1 MPATS
6 TIVVTGAASGIGQ
19 AIAVRASHDGHRV
32 VIVDIRDQTD
42 TASRIK
48 AKDTTPTVI
57 TCDLRDEAA
66 VQGMFSRIEQSHGGV
81 DILINCAGT
90 MGKWPLTLP
99 ETTALGFD
107 DVFNVN
113 VKGTYLCCRE
123 AVASMRS
130 RGQGSIVNIGSEL
143 AFKAAPGATLYC
155 AAKAAVVQFSRA
167 LAVEEAANGIR
178 VNVVCPGPVDT
189 NLLNPTVGPVPAD
202 IAAQSYAQ
210 TALKRLGRPEEI
222 AEVVWFVAS
231 DKASYMTGAVVPVDG
246 GALAT

>member
-1 MPATS
+1 MPATP
-6 TIVVTGAASGIGQ
+6 TIVITGAASGIGQ
-19 AIAVRASHDGHRV
+19 AIAVRASHDGPRV
-32 VIVDIRDQTD
+32 VIVDIRDQSD
-42 TASRIK
+42 TANRIK
-48 AKDTTPTVI
+48 ANGTTPTII

-66 VQGMFSRIEQSHGGV
+66 VQGMFSGIERSHGGV
-81 DILINCAGT
+81 DILVNCAGT

-99 ETTALGFD
+99 ETTAEGFD
-107 DVFNVN
+107 DVFGVN

-123 AVASMRS
+123 AVCLMRS
-130 RGQGSIVNIGSEL
+130 RGKGSIVNIGSEL
-143 AFKAAPGATLYC
+143 AFKAAPGAAIYC

-222 AEVVWFVAS
+222 AEVVWFLAS

-246 GALAT
+246 GATAT

>member
-1 MPATS
+1 LFE
-6 TIVVTGAASGIGQ
+6 
-19 AIAVRASHDGHRV
+19 
-32 VIVDIRDQTD
+32 D
-42 TASRIK
+42 TERS
-48 AKDTTPTVI
+48 
-57 TCDLRDEAA
+57 L
-66 VQGMFSRIEQSHGGV
+66 GGV

-99 ETTALGFD
+99 ETTDEMFD
-107 DVFNVN
+107 EVFGVN

-123 AVASMRS
+123 AIASMRS
-130 RGQGSIVNIGSEL
+130 RGHGSIVNIGSEL

-189 NLLNPTVGPVPAD
+189 NLLNPTVGTIPAD
-202 IAAQSYAQ
+202 IAAQSFAQ
-210 TALKRLGRPEEI
+210 TAMGRLGTPAEI
-222 AEVVWFVAS
+222 AEVVWFVAG